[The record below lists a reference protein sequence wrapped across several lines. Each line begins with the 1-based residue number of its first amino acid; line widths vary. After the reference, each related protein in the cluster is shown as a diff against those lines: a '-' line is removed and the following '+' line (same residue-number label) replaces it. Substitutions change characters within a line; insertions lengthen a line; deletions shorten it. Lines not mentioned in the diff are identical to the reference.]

1 MKEPIRCTWPGTD
14 PAYVRYHDEEWARP
28 RLSDRELYE
37 RICLEG
43 FQAGL
48 AWITILRKRPAFR
61 EVFLDFDLEKV
72 AAFGKRDVE
81 RLMVDA
87 RIVRSQPKI
96 EAAIQNARAAI
107 ELIGR
112 EGSLAKVIWAH
123 APPKRSVR
131 KTSADIPAITPEST
145 ALSKS
150 LRKAGFNFVGPT
162 TMYALLQAAGVVN
175 DHLARCHVR
184 LEVETEQLEAS
195 ARVSRLR
202 QGGASRP

>member
-28 RLSDRELYE
+28 RISDRELYE

-72 AAFGKRDVE
+72 AAFGKRDVQ
-81 RLMVDA
+81 RLMGDA

-107 ELIGR
+107 GLIGL

-123 APPKRSVR
+123 APGKRTVR
-131 KTSADIPAITPEST
+131 KTSADIPAITAEST
-145 ALSKS
+145 ALSKF

-162 TMYALLQAAGVVN
+162 TLYALLQAAGVVN

-184 LEVETEQLEAS
+184 LEVEAEQLEAS
-195 ARVSRLR
+195 ARVHRMG